1 MRLVEVS
8 VLSDPITSVWPTSF
22 RLFACMDFDP
32 CPFFPFLSLFLGCFL
47 FMKFGRGSSSSYF
60 LHALEKV
67 TNFRLR
73 ANNSMHIQS
82 FLCQGFQLCQTKICT
97 IAFYSHKFLPKYYCK
112 FGRLGQTVYTSYP
125 VIKKMVGYQ
134 QGSQGRLLI
143 ISIRIEQKTLPI
155 WYIFHR
161 DIFRPL
167 QVVYFLDDFF
177 KKWPESYKNI
187 LCVKICSHRVP
198 SIFKVGYLNW
208 NCG

>member
-32 CPFFPFLSLFLGCFL
+32 CPFFPFLSLFLGCSL

-82 FLCQGFQLCQTKICT
+82 FLCQGFQLCQTKIARLHFTHISFFPNT
-97 IAFYSHKFLPKYYCK
+97 ICK
-112 FGRLGQTVYTSYP
+112 FGQLGQTVYTS
-125 VIKKMVGYQ
+125 VSSYQ
-134 QGSQGRLLI
+134 ENGWLS
-143 ISIRIEQKTLPI
+143 T
-155 WYIFHR
+155 
-161 DIFRPL
+161 
-167 QVVYFLDDFF
+167 
-177 KKWPESYKNI
+177 
-187 LCVKICSHRVP
+187 RVP
-198 SIFKVGYLNW
+198 G
-208 NCG
+208 